1 VPVFPVRRGVTAACA
16 RVAEE
21 RHATMDNYKR
31 RKSDSDVTGDLCRRF
46 GAIAVCNGFVTLD
59 EMKAAIMDQI
69 DDDVSGR
76 EHRLLGSILFS
87 RGLITERQIEIVLQ
101 ELKETLE

>member
-1 VPVFPVRRGVTAACA
+1 MGN
-16 RVAEE
+16 
-21 RHATMDNYKR
+21 HKR
-31 RKSDSDVTGDLCRRF
+31 RKSDSDVTSELCRRF
-46 GAIAVCNGFVTLD
+46 GAIAVMNGFVTLD

-87 RGLITERQIEIVLQ
+87 RGLITENQIEIVLQ

>member
-1 VPVFPVRRGVTAACA
+1 VPVFPIRPGVTAPCE
-16 RVAEE
+16 RVGEE
-21 RHATMDNYKR
+21 RRETMDNHKR

-46 GAIAVCNGFVTLD
+46 GAIAVCNGFVTID